1 MSAVNKPNKNFY
13 NETMTHTPFKEVVS
27 GSMKSLYDKFM
38 TPKDGKARVAKQKLS
53 ADASIKTKGFEK
65 WFTTVII
72 LFCGLLVSCATKHV
86 ECDSYSTI
94 QFIERDTFCIESQ
107 HVHIDE
113 ESLCSYFDDIEII
126 AVDTIE
132 IQIPTRR

>member
-1 MSAVNKPNKNFY
+1 MIKVLMVIGIFILFSCK
-13 NETMTHTPFKEVVS
+13 TKEVS
-27 GSMKSLYDKFM
+27 
-38 TPKDGKARVAKQKLS
+38 
-53 ADASIKTKGFEK
+53 
-65 WFTTVII
+65 
-72 LFCGLLVSCATKHV
+72 
-86 ECDSYSTI
+86 CDSYSTI